1 MSKKK
6 KIILSI
12 ILVPILLF
20 FLLTSV
26 LVVKKDSLVKSILN
40 DLSKSYVGD
49 FSVEKVAISP
59 FENFPYISLDLK
71 NFTFYE
77 DKDHSKQPLMQIDDL
92 YIGFDFWNI
101 ASGNFEIQYVKLS
114 NGHLTIIQ
122 DENNELNLLKA
133 ISSIEEDNL
142 NIDAEET
149 TEISLESIQ
158 LANIQLRKINSVDS
172 LELFFDVRNATS
184 KVGFKDELLELNLDT
199 ELYFSIISRSDTTFV
214 NKKYMEFHTGFTYD
228 LDETI
233 LAFTSAEVVV
243 ETGVFEMQGGINLAD
258 DANLDLNFTGKSNT
272 FDLFFA
278 LAPDQVS
285 QALQAYENKGNVF
298 FEASIKGKS
307 AAGNSP
313 LVEARFG
320 CENGYFDNLANDKQ
334 LSELNFL
341 GFFTNGEEQHMRTSE
356 VKIQNFSAKPDAGIF
371 NGSLRITNFVSPEI
385 DVQLDSDFD
394 LNFLTGFFNLN
405 DLRNLTGK
413 VQLQMNFND
422 IIDLENPERALE
434 EFNQSYYTKL
444 VIDNLNFSSDS
455 FHLPIRNLSVKAS
468 AEGNLTEIELFKFN
482 LGESD
487 FYFKGSL
494 TNLPDIIHKTPNK
507 VEANL
512 LFKSDFV
519 NFTELTSTQN
529 EEDKIEEEVRDFTA
543 RFKFNGNANTFQV
556 SKSLPVGNFYL
567 EELNASLK
575 NYPHQLHD
583 FFATIYIEESQL
595 KVKDFKGM
603 IDDSDIHFTGELKNY
618 PILFEEKP
626 KGVLDFTFKL
636 DSDKISFRDI
646 FSYKNE
652 NFIPED
658 YRDEELSQLRS
669 NGVIKLTYND
679 SLIAKDLQIN
689 EFKGKMNIHPL
700 KFENF
705 KGNLHFENEQ
715 LSFENF
721 QGKLGKSE
729 FKLSGNY
736 YLGKD
741 EAILK
746 KGDQLSFKASYLDV
760 DELTNYEEP
769 ESTFEVDHDDV
780 FNIFEVPFRN
790 IKIEASIGKLNY
802 HKYVLS
808 NFSSTLRM
816 QDDHFLYIDQMSF
829 EAANGKVGLA
839 GYFNGSNPDSIY
851 FHTDLKLKEVEVD
864 QLLFK
869 FDNFGQD
876 QLLSDNLHG
885 ELTGRVKGKVLMHT
899 DLTPYVEKSELTIDV
914 LMRNGRLENFEP
926 LHAMAEFFDDK
937 NLNKVFF
944 GSLENRLELK
954 DGSIII
960 PNMVI
965 NSSLG
970 FMQLSGKQSVDLEMD
985 YYLRIP
991 LQMVTQVA
999 SRKLFGSRN
1008 RVVDPTQEDDVIYKD
1023 ETRNTRYVNIR
1034 MKGNPENYNISL
1046 RKNRNEDKGA
1056 GGFDKT
1062 DDFLFDDIPINV
1074 FSW

>member
-1 MSKKK
+1 MSTNK
-6 KIILSI
+6 KIILGI
-12 ILVPILLF
+12 IFIPIF
-20 FLLTSV
+20 IFTLLTSV
-26 LVVKKDSLVKSILN
+26 LIIKKDSLVKRIIN
-40 DLSKSYVGD
+40 DLSESYVGD
-49 FSVEKVAISP
+49 FQFEEVSISP

-71 NFTFYE
+71 NFTFFE
-77 DKDHSKQPLMQIDDL
+77 DKDSSKPPLMQVDDL
-92 YIGFDFWNI
+92 YIGFDFWTI
-101 ASGNFEIQYVKLS
+101 ASGDFQVKYTKLS
-114 NGHLTIIQ
+114 KGYLTIVQ
-122 DENNELNLLKA
+122 DENDELNLLKA
-133 ISSIEEDNL
+133 IASLEEKEEDLSND
-142 NIDAEET
+142 DA
-149 TEISLESIQ
+149 ISLSLESIQ
-158 LANIQLRKINSVDS
+158 LTDIELRKINTKDS
-172 LELFFDVRNATS
+172 LELFFDIKSAQS
-184 KVGFKDELLELNLDT
+184 KLGFKENSVDVFVDT
-199 ELYFSIISRSDTTFV
+199 ELFFSIISRADTTFV
-214 NKKYMEFHTGFTYD
+214 NHKYMEFHTGFTYD
-228 LDETI
+228 LDKDF
-233 LAFTSAEVVV
+233 LNFTSAEVVV
-243 ETGVFEMQGGINLAD
+243 ETGVFDMQGNINLVE
-258 DANLDLNFTGKSNT
+258 DALMDLQFSGKSNN

-278 LAPDQVS
+278 LAPNEVGDV
-285 QALQAYENKGNVF
+285 LKAYENKGNVF

-307 AAGNSP
+307 AGGNSP
-313 LVEARFG
+313 LVEAKFG
-320 CENGYFDNLANDKQ
+320 CENGFFDNLVNDKQ
-334 LSELNFL
+334 LSDLNFL
-341 GFFTNGEEQHMRTSE
+341 GFFTNGAEQHMRTSE
-356 VKIQNFSAKPDAGIF
+356 VRIQNFSAKPEAGIF
-371 NGSLRITNFVSPEI
+371 NGNLRITNFVSPEI

-394 LNFLTGFFNLN
+394 LNFLTGFFNLD

-444 VIDNLNFSSDS
+444 VIDNLNFQSDS
-455 FHLPIRNLSVKAS
+455 FHLPIKNLSVKAT

-494 TNLPDIIHKTPNK
+494 TNLPDIIHKTNNK

-519 NFTELTSTQN
+519 NLTQITASENIEDVIDEEL
-529 EEDKIEEEVRDFTA
+529 RDFTA

-556 SKSLPVGNFYL
+556 SKSLPLGEFYI
-567 EELNASLK
+567 EEFNASLK

-583 FFATIYIEESQL
+583 FFASIYIEEKQL
-595 KVKDFKGM
+595 KVNDFKGM
-603 IDDSDIHFTGELKNY
+603 IDDSDIHFTGCLKNY
-618 PILFEEKP
+618 PILFEENSS
-626 KGVLDFTFKL
+626 GILDFTFQL
-636 DSDKISFRDI
+636 DSNQLSFRDI

-652 NFIPED
+652 NYIPED

-669 NGVIKLTYND
+669 NGSIKLTFND
-679 SLIAKDLQIN
+679 SLVAADLN
-689 EFKGKMNIHPL
+689 LGEFKGKMKIHPL

-705 KGNLHFENEQ
+705 KGNLHFEDEQ
-715 LSFENF
+715 LGFEDF
-721 QGKLGKSE
+721 QGKIGKSK
-729 FKLSGNY
+729 FKVSGNY
-736 YLGKD
+736 YLGKN
-741 EAILK
+741 EAKLK
-746 KGDQLSFKASYLDV
+746 AGDRLIFKALHLDL
-760 DELTNYEEP
+760 DELTNYKEPAPTEE
-769 ESTFEVDHDDV
+769 VNHDDV

-790 IKIEASIGKLNY
+790 MKIEASIGKLNY
-802 HKYVLS
+802 HKYLLT
-808 NFSSTLRM
+808 NFSSSMRM
-816 QDDHFLYIDQMSF
+816 QDDHYMYIDQMSF
-829 EAANGKVGLA
+829 EAANGKVGLE

-851 FHTDLKLKEVEVD
+851 FHTDLKMKEVDVD

-876 QLLSDNLHG
+876 QLISDNLHG
-885 ELTGRVKGKVLMHT
+885 IMTGRIRGEMLMHT

-914 LMRNGRLENFEP
+914 SMKNGRLENFEP

-970 FMQLSGKQSVDLEMD
+970 FMQLSGKQSVDMEMD

-999 SRKLFGSRN
+999 SRKLFGSRSK
-1008 RVVDPTQEDDVIYKD
+1008 VIDPTQEDEIIYKD

-1034 MKGNPENYNISL
+1034 MRGNPEGYNISL
-1046 RKNRNEDKGA
+1046 RKNRNENKGA
-1056 GGFDKT
+1056 SGFDKT
-1062 DDFLFDDIPINV
+1062 DDFLFDGIEINN